1 LLAGV
6 VVVLG
11 IALKGAMGSVAAV
24 VLWTLII
31 TAIVWGTVRLTKRS
45 TRSGSIGPTASSP
58 PQWMMC
64 EKCGG
69 GSYPGA
75 TYCQWCAAPLT
86 PPRAVLTPEPPLPAP
101 SAAPPN
107 TPSPVTVVA
116 PPASDPMD
124 SGTTSGILATTVSD
138 ELARLAGLHDAGKLT
153 DDEFAAFKAKL
164 LE

>member
-1 LLAGV
+1 MGGGAAIVIWIVIFISIGAGV
-6 VVVLG
+6 GV
-11 IALKGAMGSVAAV
+11 
-24 VLWTLII
+24 TLIV
-31 TAIVWGTVRLTKRS
+31 TQSGRS

-86 PPRAVLTPEPPLPAP
+86 PPRAVLTPEPPPPPAAA